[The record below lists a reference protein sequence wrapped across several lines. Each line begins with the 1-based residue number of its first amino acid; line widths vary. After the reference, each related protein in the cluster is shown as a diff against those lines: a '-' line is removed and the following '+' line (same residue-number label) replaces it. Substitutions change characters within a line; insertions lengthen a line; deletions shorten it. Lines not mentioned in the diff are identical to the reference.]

1 MKNKFDVGLLTIA
14 LLPITA
20 ASPLKAKEYSVQTG
34 ETLCQDVSEDNGK
47 LQPQLKLWATKPVV
61 TTTFEES
68 VDAGK
73 SLLRQAG
80 SATRQP
86 VWFAKTVAMDLN
98 LEQVRTAGNVLAKRF
113 NPALANPPPVLR
125 HTFSTGPR
133 KDEVVRK
140 YASWSFEAKREIFSP
155 ESQDAVV
162 NFSFSMCSLKGT
174 PEGWAGMR
182 VYYLNEA
189 GQRMSYHDV
198 GRSDLDTD
206 TRGTC
211 RRWGSGSFRRQ
222 LKAQDFARL
231 AGITIV
237 AYGQDYRV
245 RVLGRRTIPASP
257 DVRMH
262 VQTSALNSLR
272 HSAKASVVAAPPG
285 STAQPSAAEEGF
297 RISSSLNGGGS
308 G

>member
-1 MKNKFDVGLLTIA
+1 
-14 LLPITA
+14 
-20 ASPLKAKEYSVQTG
+20 
-34 ETLCQDVSEDNGK
+34 
-47 LQPQLKLWATKPVV
+47 VV
-61 TTTFEES
+61 TTTYEER

-86 VWFAKTVAMDLN
+86 VWFAKTAAMDLN
-98 LEQVRTAGNVLAKRF
+98 LEQVRTAGNVLAKKF

-125 HTFSTGPR
+125 HTFSAGPR

-162 NFSFSMCSLKGT
+162 NFSFSTCSLKGT
-174 PEGWAGMR
+174 AEGWAGMR

-198 GRSDLDTD
+198 RRSDLSGGTSD
-206 TRGTC
+206 TC
-211 RRWGSGSFRRQ
+211 RQWGSGSFRRQ

-237 AYGQDYRV
+237 AYGQDYRA
-245 RVLGRRTIPASP
+245 GC
-257 DVRMH
+257 
-262 VQTSALNSLR
+262 
-272 HSAKASVVAAPPG
+272 
-285 STAQPSAAEEGF
+285 
-297 RISSSLNGGGS
+297 
-308 G
+308 